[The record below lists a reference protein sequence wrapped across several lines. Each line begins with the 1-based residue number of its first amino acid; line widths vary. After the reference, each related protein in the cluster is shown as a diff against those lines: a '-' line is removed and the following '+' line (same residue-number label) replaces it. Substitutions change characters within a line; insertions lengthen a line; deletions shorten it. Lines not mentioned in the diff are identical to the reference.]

1 MFDDERTAGRLVW
14 VYLVVLIVLSPLF
27 SAGSDSEGV
36 PAHNSTILSSPSGI
50 HRTYWLK
57 GDLFFNWNGSRSSS
71 GPLISAYDGDLVTI
85 MLLSNDSAP
94 HDWYLDFNNNYQVDS
109 NEIATMSP
117 DFLSSTLWTNFTFTA
132 LLNQPF
138 PHGGTFTYRCRYHLS
153 MFGNFKFF
161 AGPVSSFT
169 HAPSTPLAGHV
180 VSLNGS
186 ASWPSTGASI
196 VTYKWDFGDGNVT
209 GSSLPSISHRY
220 SSAGNYSATLNVT
233 DSSSQSAASS
243 GTITVKNVP
252 PVPFDYAIS
261 LAPSRTSIV
270 QGQNT
275 TVIVRSSLVSGIA
288 ENVSLSTAVS
298 PDPSFRIVLNT
309 TSGFPS
315 FSVTMLIATGSSSQI
330 GTYTVTVMG
339 MSSSGVARNATFTLT
354 LTSRPPATPQTP
366 NYAVFAGIGAVVVA
380 SVLLVFLVPRRL
392 RNKKP

>member
-1 MFDDERTAGRLVW
+1 MLRPAN
-14 VYLVVLIVLSPLF
+14 LIVPIVLLLSVSLGVEQFTPVFLP
-27 SAGSDSEGV
+27 SIPKAHAASITIVLVGQVAGWNFTTNNN
-36 PAHNSTILSSPSGI
+36 PTITVSQ
-50 HRTYWLK
+50 
-57 GDLFFNWNGSRSSS
+57 
-71 GPLISAYDGDLVTI
+71 GDLVTFK
-85 MLLSNDSAP
+85 LSSSDGAP
-94 HDWYLDFNNNYQVDS
+94 HWFIVDTDGDGS
-109 NEIATMSP
+109 ATDDCPSVDP
-117 DFLSSTLWTNFTFTA
+117 CSSSFATDTIYP
-132 LLNQPF
+132 LNVMLPA
-138 PHGGTFTYRCRYHLS
+138 GTYTYYCVIHPS
-153 MFGNFKFF
+153 TMFGKF
-161 AGPVSSFT
+161 
-169 HAPSTPLAGHV
+169 V
-180 VSLNGS
+180 VL
-186 ASWPSTGASI
+186 
-196 VTYKWDFGDGNVT
+196 
-209 GSSLPSISHRY
+209 
-220 SSAGNYSATLNVT
+220 
-233 DSSSQSAASS
+233 
-243 GTITVKNVP
+243 